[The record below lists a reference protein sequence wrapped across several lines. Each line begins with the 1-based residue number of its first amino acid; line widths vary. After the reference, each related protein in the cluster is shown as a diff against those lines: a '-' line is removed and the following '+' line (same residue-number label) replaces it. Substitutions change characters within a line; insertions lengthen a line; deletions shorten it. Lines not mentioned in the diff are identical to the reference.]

1 VSVASILTLA
11 IGIGACALM
20 MSVIS
25 TVLLKPLPY
34 RDPDRL
40 VMSWGWY
47 PNANLGFPEQPT
59 HGAVFSIMRDN
70 TQAFAALAAF
80 RAASFNLGDSTS
92 PERLDGIEATGDFF
106 AALGVA
112 EQIGHFFERAN
123 ETPGFE
129 HVAVLSD
136 AVWRR
141 RFGSDPNV
149 LGRTLTLNAEPYT
162 VIAANDFACYSYRS
176 ATIGSMRDGI
186 RAGR

>member
-1 VSVASILTLA
+1 
-11 IGIGACALM
+11 
-20 MSVIS
+20 
-25 TVLLKPLPY
+25 
-34 RDPDRL
+34 
-40 VMSWGWY
+40 
-47 PNANLGFPEQPT
+47 
-59 HGAVFSIMRDN
+59 VFSIMRDN